1 MSMREVVAAILG
13 GGVAA
18 GLYPLTRERAK
29 AAIPFAGKYRL
40 IDIALSNCL
49 NSHVHRAHV
58 LTQFNS
64 VSLHRHI
71 YQTYKFDSFS
81 GGWVRILA
89 AEQTPAY
96 SGWDRGSADAVRR
109 QINEI
114 LASNPSEV
122 VVLAGDQLYHM
133 DLRKPVEFHR
143 EREAD
148 VTIVC
153 RAVEKAKACRLGLV
167 KRDDQGLV
175 SAFTEKPGDEA
186 SLAGWDI
193 VDDPLS
199 PFLASMGIYI
209 FDPLTL
215 ATLLERSD
223 GAHFGSDIMPL
234 AIDRAR
240 VFAYQFRGYWED
252 IGNIRSYYEANLA
265 LTRPNAPYDLYDPAA
280 PLYTRPRFLPS
291 SRTDDCHLHNTLIA
305 SGCTLSSVTAGSTIV
320 GLRSI
325 VGRGTRLQHA
335 VLLGADYYETEE
347 EQRAN
352 RRSGRPDVG
361 IGEGCSIE
369 GAIVDKNARIGDHVT
384 IRSREGEPDAETDL
398 YVVRDGVVVIP
409 KATLIPDDTVI

>member
-1 MSMREVVAAILG
+1 
-13 GGVAA
+13 
-18 GLYPLTRERAK
+18 
-29 AAIPFAGKYRL
+29 L

-49 NSHVHRAHV
+49 NSRIYHAHV

-89 AEQTPAY
+89 AEQTPAF

-109 QINEI
+109 QIHEI
-114 LASNPSEV
+114 LAASPSEV
-122 VVLAGDQLYHM
+122 VVLAGDQLYRM
-133 DLRKPVEFHR
+133 DLGKPVRFHR

-153 RAVEKAKACRLGLV
+153 RQVQKAKAVRLGLL
-167 KRDDQGLV
+167 KRDDEGLV
-175 SAFTEKPGDEA
+175 SEFTEKPGDEA
-186 SLAGWDI
+186 SLSGWDV
-193 VDDPLS
+193 VDDPTS

-215 ATLLERSD
+215 ATLLEQSD

-234 AIDRAR
+234 AIERSR

-252 IGNIRSYYEANLA
+252 IGNIRCYYEANLA
-265 LTRPNAPYDLYDPAA
+265 LTRPNAPFDLYDPAA

-291 SRTDDCHLHNTLIA
+291 SRTDGCHLRNTLVA
-305 SGCTLSSVTAGSTIV
+305 SGCTLCNVTADTSIV

-325 VGRGTRLQHA
+325 LGQGTRLQHT
-335 VLLGADYYETEE
+335 VLLGADYYESEE
-347 EQRAN
+347 ERRVN
-352 RRSGRPDVG
+352 RRNERPDLGV
-361 IGEGCSIE
+361 GEGCSIE
-369 GAIVDKNARIGDHVT
+369 GAIVDKNARIGNNVV
-384 IRSREGEPDAETDL
+384 IRSHADQPDAETGM

-409 KATLIPDDTVI
+409 KGAIIPDDTVV

>member
-1 MSMREVVAAILG
+1 MSMRKVVAAILG
-13 GGVAA
+13 GGVPA

-49 NSHVHRAHV
+49 NSQVNHAHV

-89 AEQTPAY
+89 AEQTPTY

-109 QINEI
+109 QIREI
-114 LASNPSEV
+114 LASDPSEV
-122 VVLAGDQLYHM
+122 IVLAGDQLYRM
-133 DLRKPVEFHR
+133 DLRKPIQFHR

-153 RAVEKAKACRLGLV
+153 RRVDKARAQRLGLL

-175 SAFTEKPGDEA
+175 SAFTEKPGAEA
-186 SLAGWDI
+186 SLSGWDI

-215 ATLLERSD
+215 STLLERSE

-234 AIDRAR
+234 AIERSR
-240 VFAYQFRGYWED
+240 VFAYQFHGYWED
-252 IGNIRSYYEANLA
+252 IGNIPSYYEANLA
-265 LTRPNAPYDLYDPAA
+265 LTRPNAPFDLYDPAA

-291 SRTDDCHLHNTLIA
+291 SRTDGCHLHDTLVA
-305 SGCTLSSVTAGSTIV
+305 DGCSLCNVRAETTIV

-325 VGRGTRLQHA
+325 VGNGTRLHRA
-335 VLLGADYYETEE
+335 VLLGADYYETDEE
-347 EQRAN
+347 RRAN
-352 RRSGRPDVG
+352 RRNGSPDVG
-361 IGEGCSIE
+361 IGENCTIE
-369 GAIVDKNARIGDHVT
+369 SAIVDKNARIGDHVT
-384 IRSREGEPDAETDL
+384 IRSHEGKPDAETEL
-398 YVVRDGVVVIP
+398 YVLRDGVVVIP
-409 KATLIPDDTVI
+409 KGTLIPDGTII

>member
-1 MSMREVVAAILG
+1 MSMSQVVAAILG
-13 GGVAA
+13 GGVPA

-49 NSHVHRAHV
+49 NSQVYRAHV

-109 QINEI
+109 QIHEI
-114 LASNPSEV
+114 LASGPSEV

-133 DLRKPVEFHR
+133 DLRKPVQFHR
-143 EREAD
+143 EHEAD

-153 RAVEKAKACRLGLV
+153 RAVEKGRAFRLGLL
-167 KRDDQGLV
+167 KRNDQGLV
-175 SAFTEKPGDEA
+175 SDFTEKPGDED
-186 SLAGWDI
+186 SLSGWDV

-223 GAHFGSDIMPL
+223 GAHFGSDIVPL
-234 AIDRAR
+234 AIERSR

-252 IGNIRSYYEANLA
+252 IGNIHSYYEANLA
-265 LTRPNAPYDLYDPAA
+265 LTRPNAPFDLYDPAA

-291 SRTDDCHLHNTLIA
+291 SRTDDCHLRDTLVA
-305 SGCTLSSVTAGSTIV
+305 GGCSLCCVTAETTII

-325 VGRGTRLQHA
+325 VGRGTRLERS
-335 VLLGADYYETEE
+335 VLLGADYYETEDE
-347 EQRAN
+347 
-352 RRSGRPDVG
+352 RRSNLRNGRPDVG

-369 GAIVDKNARIGDHVT
+369 GAIVDKNARIGKHVT
-384 IRSREGEPDAETDL
+384 IRSHADEPDTETDM
-398 YVVRDGVVVIP
+398 YVVRDGVVVVP
-409 KATLIPDDTVI
+409 KDALIPDDTVI

>member
-1 MSMREVVAAILG
+1 MSMTKVVAAILG
-13 GGVAA
+13 GGVPA

-49 NSHVHRAHV
+49 NSQVNHAHV

-89 AEQTPAY
+89 AEQTLTY

-109 QINEI
+109 QAREI
-114 LASNPSEV
+114 LSSNPSEV
-122 VVLAGDQLYHM
+122 IVLAGDQLYHM
-133 DLRKPVEFHR
+133 DLRKPVQFHR
-143 EREAD
+143 ERGAA

-153 RAVEKAKACRLGLV
+153 RGVEKAKALRLGLL
-167 KRDDQGLV
+167 KRDDQGQV

-186 SLAGWDI
+186 NLAGWDV

-199 PFLASMGIYI
+199 PYLASMGIYI

-215 ATLLERSD
+215 ATLLERSE

-234 AIDRAR
+234 AIERSR
-240 VFAYQFRGYWED
+240 VFAYQFHGYWED

-265 LTRPNAPYDLYDPAA
+265 LTHPNAPYDLYDPAA
-280 PLYTRPRFLPS
+280 PLYTRPRFLPG
-291 SRTDDCHLHNTLIA
+291 SRTDNCHLRNTLVA
-305 SGCTLSSVTAGSTIV
+305 DGCSLSHVDADTSII

-325 VGRGTRLQHA
+325 LGHGSRLSRV

-347 EQRAN
+347 ERRAN
-352 RRSGRPDVG
+352 RRSGAPDIG
-361 IGEGCSIE
+361 IGEDCDIE
-369 GAIVDKNARIGDHVT
+369 GAIIDKNARIGDHVA
-384 IRSREGEPDAETDL
+384 IRSHEGEPDVETEM
-398 YVVRDGVVVIP
+398 YVVRDGVVIVPKGTEIP
-409 KATLIPDDTVI
+409 EGTVI